1 MFDSLFCFVWNLSP
15 VFTSLILSLMV
26 LFAQQPIKMTT
37 KLETHP
43 DRLIGEEYLFLVAE
57 EKANLKLIKE
67 PVYQSTNPRY
77 KKVLIGNSPER
88 ETVAVVVDEA
98 EGKAPRVYVD
108 ANNNG
113 DLTDDANPD
122 WNRDEYGVLHKDLTI
137 KATFVVNAK
146 PHAIELPY
154 RLLYFSRVE
163 QEQQRVAL
171 RPRFDRSGVLALG
184 GKEYNV
190 ILHTSN
196 KRGLYSDPK
205 EVTLGVDRNLD
216 GKVDGSRL
224 SGEIFSGA
232 DPFNIAG
239 ESYLIKGISEL
250 GETVS
255 IEISPTKV
263 APKEHVVVGERAPD
277 FEFQTLEGRRLK
289 LSDFRGRVLMLDF
302 MATWCG
308 PCIAALPETKKLHD
322 QYERS
327 KFEIISI
334 SLDGGDTSN
343 ATRGDLEEFAR
354 KHQMNWPLFYD
365 GGGWANIAAKK
376 YNVETLPVHLIIDQN
391 GTIRLIGRSGGDEET
406 ERVKATV
413 ARLIRE

>member
-1 MFDSLFCFVWNLSP
+1 MFNCLFCLVCRLIP
-15 VFTSLILSLMV
+15 VFASLIISLLV
-26 LFAQQPIKMTT
+26 VFAQQPMQMTT
-37 KLETHP
+37 RLETHP
-43 DRLIGEEYLFLVAE
+43 DRLIGEEYLFLVTE

-67 PVYQSTNPRY
+67 PAYQSINPRY

-88 ETVAVVVDEA
+88 GAIVVVVDES
-98 EGKAPRVYVD
+98 EGKPPRVYVD

-113 DLTDDANPD
+113 DLTDDANLD
-122 WNRDEYGVLHKDLTI
+122 WTRGEYDVLHKDLTI
-137 KATFVVNAK
+137 KVNFVVNAK
-146 PHAIELPY
+146 PHAVELPY
-154 RLLYFSRVE
+154 RVLYFSRVE
-163 QEQQRVAL
+163 REQQRVAL
-171 RPRFDRSGVLALG
+171 QPRFDRSGVLALG

-190 ILHTSN
+190 IVHTSN

-224 SGEIFSGA
+224 SGEIFKGA

-239 ESYLIKGISEL
+239 ESYSIKAISEL

-255 IEISPTKV
+255 VEISPTKV
-263 APKEHVVVGERAPD
+263 APREHVVVGERAPD

-289 LSDFRGRVLMLDF
+289 LSDFTGRVLMLDF

-308 PCIAALPETKKLHD
+308 PCIAALPETKKLHG

-327 KFEIISI
+327 KFEIISV
-334 SLDGGDTSN
+334 SLDGGETSN
-343 ATRGDLEEFAR
+343 ATRSDLEEFAR
-354 KHQMNWPLFYD
+354 KYQMNWPLFYD
-365 GGGWANIAAKK
+365 GGGWGNIAAKK
-376 YNVETLPVHLIIDQN
+376 YNVEALPVHIIVDQN
-391 GTIRLIGRSGGDEET
+391 GVIRLIGRSGGDEET
-406 ERVKATV
+406 ERVRIIV